1 MTLLLIT
8 TLYQIQKDYCKKEF
22 LKYLKIN
29 NILQI

>member
-1 MTLLLIT
+1 MTLLLII
-8 TLYQIQKDYCKKEF
+8 TLYQIQKDYWKKEF